1 MFLENRDFIPEQRKD
16 QRGTMETKGNE
27 SPVFVKIEE
36 SAMAVVLCRG
46 KILMT
51 KELIYGKEKISLPKG
66 HIEKGETRMEAAIR
80 ECEEETGIHL
90 DNESF
95 VKELKPFSVDFT
107 DDHDGHVRKTIYPV
121 LFVLQKEKKVFI
133 QEKNVLFAGFVPVEE
148 FFQSASYDNVK
159 GIVRE
164 AIGLAVSLK

>member
-1 MFLENRDFIPEQRKD
+1 
-16 QRGTMETKGNE
+16 METKVKIDD
-27 SPVFVKIEE
+27 SPAFAKIEE

-66 HIEKGETRMEAAIR
+66 HIEKGETPLEAAIR

-90 DNESF
+90 SEKEF
-95 VKELKPFSVDFT
+95 RKELKPFSVDFT
-107 DDHDGHVRKTIYPV
+107 DDHDGAVRKTIYPM
-121 LFVLQKEKKVFI
+121 LFILKEEKKALI

-148 FFQSASYDNVK
+148 FFHSASYDNVK
-159 GIVRE
+159 SIVKE
-164 AIGLAVSLK
+164 AIEFADSIH

>member
-1 MFLENRDFIPEQRKD
+1 
-16 QRGTMETKGNE
+16 METKNKTNE
-27 SPVFVKIEE
+27 SSVFVKIEE
-36 SAMAVVLCRG
+36 SAMAVVLCHG

-51 KELIYGKEKISLPKG
+51 KELIYGNEKISLPKG

>member
-1 MFLENRDFIPEQRKD
+1 
-16 QRGTMETKGNE
+16 METKSKTIE

-36 SAMAVVLCRG
+36 SAMAVVLCHG

-66 HIEKGETRMEAAIR
+66 HIEKGEAPLDAAIR

-107 DDHDGHVRKTIYPV
+107 DEHDGHVRKTIFPM
-121 LFVLQKEKKVFI
+121 LFILKKEKKATP
-133 QEKNVLFAGFVPVEE
+133 QEKNILFAGFVPVEE
-148 FFQSASYDNVK
+148 FFQSASYENVK
-159 GIVRE
+159 DIVRE
-164 AIGLAVSLK
+164 ALHSSETRQ